1 MRAGLLRHRVTLER
15 NESTQGPDGG
25 EINAW
30 VPVATVAASIEP
42 IGGREAMRA
51 NQVIADTETRIR
63 IRWSSQVAGI
73 NATWR
78 AVHGDTIYNIKRVAN
93 IKTANREIE
102 LMCESGLNNG

>member
-1 MRAGLLRHRVTLER
+1 MRAGQLNKLLVLESKQ
-15 NESTQGPDGG
+15 STQGNDGG
-25 EINAW
+25 EVTAW
-30 VPVATVAASIEP
+30 VPVATVWASIEP

-51 NQVIADTETRIR
+51 NQIVADTETRIK
-63 IRWSSQVAGI
+63 IRWSSQVAAV

-78 AVHGDTIYNIKRVAN
+78 AVHDGVIYNIKRVAN